1 MLYNFGLIG
10 VVLFYGVFASLSW
23 RLIQLDGLHVSG
35 QRALMLAGIVRHV
48 FVSLSG
54 TMHYN
59 AFFAAFVGI
68 SVGLLTR
75 SNGAGKRA

>member
-1 MLYNFGLIG
+1 
-10 VVLFYGVFASLSW
+10 
-23 RLIQLDGLHVSG
+23 
-35 QRALMLAGIVRHV
+35 MLAGIVCYA

-75 SNGAGKRA
+75 PYGAGKRA